1 MLCVSTGGYVVCI
14 LEHEGHSVPASLQYV
29 CRLIFIMQICY
40 ANVVRLN
47 FSIKSTQDTHL
58 QMSDQLYC
66 HFHNMFKNIQR
77 CEILFPLITTI
88 SAIGKKKCICF
99 TTIMFI
105 ISLSGGQCG

>member
-1 MLCVSTGGYVVCI
+1 MCI

-77 CEILFPLITTI
+77 CEILFLLSPTT
-88 SAIGKKKCICF
+88 SAAERNI
-99 TTIMFI
+99 
-105 ISLSGGQCG
+105 